1 MKVKIPFITTAAVPV
16 VENEE
21 DNKSRVTY
29 NSIEDRKNGSQN
41 DDDVDSSDLQYGVK
55 AVQASN
61 QVWTKN
67 QLVLAYI
74 LIWVIHFVLALSSGI
89 NATLTPYVTSAFQS
103 HSLTATTTIISS
115 MISGLIVLPYAKLI
129 NVWGRPQGFA
139 LMVFSM
145 TIGLIMM
152 AGCNNVKTYCAA
164 Q

>member
-74 LIWVIHFVLALSSGI
+74 L
-89 NATLTPYVTSAFQS
+89 
-103 HSLTATTTIISS
+103 
-115 MISGLIVLPYAKLI
+115 
-129 NVWGRPQGFA
+129 
-139 LMVFSM
+139 
-145 TIGLIMM
+145 
-152 AGCNNVKTYCAA
+152 
-164 Q
+164 